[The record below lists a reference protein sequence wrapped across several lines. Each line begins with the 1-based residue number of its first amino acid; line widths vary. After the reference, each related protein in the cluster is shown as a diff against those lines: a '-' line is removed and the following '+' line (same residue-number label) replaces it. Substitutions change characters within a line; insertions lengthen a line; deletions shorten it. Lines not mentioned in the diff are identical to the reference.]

1 MEQAI
6 QQFRPS
12 LKPSSIKQ
20 YTRNLNALF
29 KVLPKEDPFNQ
40 NNIKL
45 IEDNL
50 KGKSYLT
57 LRNYYTAI
65 IIYLQLNKKDEQLI
79 KQYTKIRDSLN
90 QQYVEENKTGKIS
103 EAQSDKFIE
112 YDKFVKMIRDLK
124 TLNNALIKTNKVYN
138 HEEYKRYTAYV
149 VFEMLSRFPTRLDMA
164 GMKYLNKKSYN
175 LLTEE
180 EKKHNNYLI
189 KDGAKLFFSYNDYKT
204 SGKYN
209 EVTIDVPADLKKILD
224 TFIKSRKIKFNDIL
238 FTYKNGGPI
247 DRTEMSRLL
256 GDVSEEF
263 VGVRLGTTII
273 RKIIASHEF
282 LDTKKKQDQ
291 LAKNMMHSTN
301 MQNLVYIKEK

>member
-1 MEQAI
+1 MEQTIRNFKPNA
-6 QQFRPS
+6 
-12 LKPSSIKQ
+12 KPSTIKS
-20 YTRNLNALF
+20 YMLHLNNAL

-45 IEDNL
+45 LDDKL
-50 KGKSYLT
+50 KDKSYLT
-57 LRNYYTAI
+57 KRNYYNPI
-65 IIYLQLNKKDEQLI
+65 IVYLQATKAEAGTIAKWMENRDKLNEQYI
-79 KQYTKIRDSLN
+79 Q
-90 QQYVEENKTGKIS
+90 ENKTGKIFES
-103 EAQSDKFIE
+103 QAEKFIE

-209 EVTIDVPADLKKILD
+209 EVTIDVPADLKKILN

-238 FTYKNGGPI
+238 FTYKNGGPV
-247 DRTEMSRLL
+247 DKTEMSRLL
-256 GDVSEEF
+256 GDVSEDF

-273 RKIIASHEF
+273 RKIIASHKN
-282 LDTKKKQDQ
+282 LHYKKEQEQ
-291 LAKNMMHSTN
+291 LAKNMMHGVQT
-301 MQNLVYIKEK
+301 QNLIYVKEK